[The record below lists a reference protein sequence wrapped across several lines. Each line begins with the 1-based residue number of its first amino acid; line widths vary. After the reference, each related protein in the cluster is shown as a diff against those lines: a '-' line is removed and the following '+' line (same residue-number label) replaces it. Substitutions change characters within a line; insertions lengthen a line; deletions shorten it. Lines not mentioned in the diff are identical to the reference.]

1 MRKIA
6 KFALIGALVIA
17 IFNPL
22 SAQYW
27 GMGVKGSGPIVKKNL
42 NVSDFKGFGL
52 AISGNVYVQQG
63 SKQSVTVE
71 GQQNIIDNIVTVV
84 ENGYWKIRFDKN
96 VHHLEKLNIYITVPT
111 LDAVNLSG
119 SGDIKGQNTFKD
131 LGNLQVHLSGSGNIN
146 LSLEGQ
152 KVDTKVSGSGDI
164 ALSGKATAINIAI
177 SGSGDIYAKDLAVD
191 SAQVQISG
199 SGDANVNAKNDLSVR
214 VSGSGDVFYRGR
226 PRLNSKVSGSG
237 EVSSLD

>member
-6 KFALIGALVIA
+6 KLAFIGALVLA

-22 SAQYW
+22 GAQNW
-27 GMGVKGSGPIVKKNL
+27 GMGIKGSGPIVKKTM
-42 NVSDFKGFGL
+42 NVADFKGFGL
-52 AISGNVYVQQG
+52 AFSGNVYVQQG

-96 VHHLEKLNIYITVPT
+96 VSNYDKLNVYITVPT
-111 LDAVNLSG
+111 LNAANLSG
-119 SGDIKGQNTFKD
+119 SGNIKGQNTFKD
-131 LGNLQVHLSGSGNIN
+131 LGDLEVHLSGSGNIN
-146 LSLEGQ
+146 LSFEGQ

-164 ALSGKATAINIAI
+164 ALSGKATAINLAI

-199 SGDANVNAKNDLSVR
+199 SGDANVNAKNDLNVR